1 VTKTINTSIK
11 GRSLFVKV
19 KTAKHRKISS
29 SLWLQRHFNDPYV
42 VQSKKDG
49 YRSRAAYKLLEIDT
63 KFKIFRKNDIVLDLG
78 SAPGSW
84 AQVAQEKGSA
94 KIIGID
100 LLPVDPLEKVDFI
113 EADFTTEEAYEKIKK
128 SLKEQEVNIIIS
140 DMAPNMS
147 GHKKVDHLR
156 IISLC
161 EEVFGFAK
169 DHLVK
174 GGSLVMKIFQGG
186 AEGEL
191 LQEIKK
197 HFIKIKHFKP
207 NSSRKASYEVY
218 LIATGFKGKQE
229 E

>member
-1 VTKTINTSIK
+1 MNKTINTSIK

-19 KTAKHRKISS
+19 KTAKHRKLSS
-29 SLWLQRHFNDPYV
+29 SMWLQRHFNDPYV

-49 YRSRAAYKLLEIDT
+49 YRSRAAYKLLEIDK
-63 KFKIFRKNDIVLDLG
+63 KFKILRKKDVVLDLG

-84 AQVAQEKGSA
+84 AQVALEKGAS

-100 LLPVDPLEKVDFI
+100 LLPVDTLEKVEFI
-113 EADFTTEEAYEKIKK
+113 QSDFTTEEAYEKIKK
-128 SLKEQEVNIIIS
+128 SLKDKQANVILS

-156 IISLC
+156 IIGLC
-161 EEVFGFAK
+161 EEVFEFAK
-169 DHLVK
+169 DHLSE

-191 LQEIKK
+191 LQEIRK
-197 HFIKIKHFKP
+197 HFIKVKHFKP
-207 NSSRKASYEVY
+207 NSSRKSSYEMY

-229 E
+229 D

>member
-1 VTKTINTSIK
+1 MTKTINTSIK

-19 KTAKHRKISS
+19 KTAKRRKKSS
-29 SLWLQRHFNDPYV
+29 SFWLQRHFNDPYV

-63 KFKIFRKNDIVLDLG
+63 KFKVFRKNDVVLDLG
-78 SAPGSW
+78 AAPGSW
-84 AQVAQEKGSA
+84 AQVAQEKGASQV
-94 KIIGID
+94 IGID
-100 LLPVDPLEKVDFI
+100 LLEVEPINNVEFI
-113 EADFTTEEAYEKIKK
+113 QEDFTTEEAYEKIKK
-128 SLKEQEVNIIIS
+128 SLDGKNVNIIIS

-156 IISLC
+156 IIALC
-161 EEVFGFAK
+161 EEVFAFAQ
-169 DHLVK
+169 DHLAE

-186 AEGEL
+186 AEGDL
-191 LQEIKK
+191 LKEIKR

-207 NSSRKASYEVY
+207 NSSRKASYEIY

-229 E
+229 